1 MKMKRIAIRGL
12 IIVAIVVAL
21 CMFLSGT
28 IANITTPKVKLVTVS
43 NGKLTENVKL
53 KGKLNYTETEDKK
66 IELPSGTTLTLNVVN
81 VRPGSSV
88 KKDDVL
94 FEAEVTGYEDAI
106 KTAQSEYNSALDE
119 LMELEQKNSDLQLRK
134 SDENYANAYYALRDA
149 LRNGTTA
156 HIRMNTELESKGHLY
171 TPEGYPEGADD
182 EEKKAIDNYRKTVLD
197 EEQARINFDAYS
209 RRGIES
215 NEWSYLSSRQKGRE
229 KLAQCEDKLQ
239 QLDSLNFAASAI
251 KAPHDGY
258 ISAVK
263 VERGASY
270 DGKGPL
276 YTITT
281 EKGEPVVRCDLS
293 NITQNV
299 VTGLKAVANIGSNT
313 VDTKVGEIGYDKNGN
328 KYADIILTRELI
340 TLCGGM
346 NKMTENETEFTVQIK
361 AKETTSLLPTT
372 AIRGSGKDRYVYVA
386 RKQQDSF
393 GSTTITLSKTPVTVI
408 AETDGTASIEQSL
421 SNEQIACMEDRPID
435 ENSTVMEY
443 KTETT

>member
-1 MKMKRIAIRGL
+1 MKMKRIALRGL

-28 IANITTPKVKLVTVS
+28 IANITTPKVKLVSVT

-53 KGKLNYTETEDKK
+53 KGKLNYTETEDRK
-66 IELPSGTTLTLNVVN
+66 IELPSGTTLTLNIVN

-88 KKDDVL
+88 KKDDIL
-94 FEAEVTGYEDAI
+94 FVAEVTGYEEAI
-106 KTAQSEYNSALDE
+106 NTAQSEYNSALDE
-119 LMELEQKNSDLQLRK
+119 LMELEQKNSDLKLRR
-134 SDENYANAYYALRDA
+134 SDEEYAKSYYALRDA
-149 LRNGTTA
+149 LRNETTA
-156 HIRMNTELESKGHLY
+156 HIRMNTELESKGHIY
-171 TPEGYPEGADD
+171 AQEGYPDGADD
-182 EEKKAIDNYRKTVLD
+182 EEKKAIDNYRQTLADV
-197 EEQARINFDAYS
+197 EQARRNFDAYS

-215 NEWSYLSSRQKGRE
+215 SEWSYLTSRQKGRE

-239 QLDSLNFAASAI
+239 QLDSLHHAASAI
-251 KAPHDGY
+251 RAPHDGY

-263 VERGASY
+263 VEQGAAY

-276 YTITT
+276 YTMTT
-281 EKGEPVVRCDLS
+281 EAGEPVVRCDLS

-299 VTGLKAVANIGSNT
+299 VTGLKAVANVGSSN

-328 KYADIILTRELI
+328 KYADIKLTKELI

-361 AKETTSLLPTT
+361 AKDSTSLLPTT
-372 AIRGSGKDRYVYVA
+372 AIRGSGKDRFVYVA

-393 GSTTITLSKTPVTVI
+393 GNTTITLNKVPVTVI
-408 AETDGTASIEQSL
+408 AETDGMASIEQSMG
-421 SNEQIACMEDRPID
+421 SEQIACMEDRPID